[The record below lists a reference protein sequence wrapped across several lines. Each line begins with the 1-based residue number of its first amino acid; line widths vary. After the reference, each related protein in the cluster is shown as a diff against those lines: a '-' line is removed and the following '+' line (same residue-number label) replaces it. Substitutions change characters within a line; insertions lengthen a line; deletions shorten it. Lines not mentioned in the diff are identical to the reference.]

1 MISDREA
8 LYKHATGDTRRARE
22 LLPRGPSGRCHQEQ
36 DLEPVQRRVVRRFG
50 RRELRD
56 ALFMFMWMAARLN
69 PCGSRPASFPRVQR
83 EVQQQRSTKT
93 IRPKAHARRTAA
105 LGLRRAVTSGEEDGP
120 PVGLVRVNNSQTH
133 PHPQPRE

>member
-36 DLEPVQRRVVRRFG
+36 DLEPVQRRVVWRFG
-50 RRELRD
+50 WRELRD
-56 ALFMFMWMAARLN
+56 ALFMFMWIAARLN
-69 PCGSRPASFPRVQR
+69 PCGSRPASFTRVQR

-105 LGLRRAVTSGEEDGP
+105 LGLRRAVTSGEEDSS
-120 PVGLVRVNNSQTH
+120 RIRQVNNSQTH